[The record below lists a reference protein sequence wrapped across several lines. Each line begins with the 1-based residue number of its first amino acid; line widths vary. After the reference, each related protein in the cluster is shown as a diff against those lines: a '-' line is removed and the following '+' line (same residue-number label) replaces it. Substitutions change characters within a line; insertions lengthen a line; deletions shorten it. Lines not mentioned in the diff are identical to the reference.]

1 MNGCRWTIGSGNNVS
16 IMGDPWLRG
25 EEGAWIQSPQMQG
38 AYTSSVND
46 LMLPNEKMWDKEKLE
61 NMFTNDVVGR
71 ILNIPLF
78 DICENDRL
86 VWMDDLNGQYS
97 VKSGYKLMLNSTGR
111 VQEERQ
117 QEDWNC
123 LWKIHAPPRA
133 KHLLW
138 RICKGCLP
146 TRTRLQ
152 ERCVQCPL
160 SCPICEQSNE
170 DEWHILFT
178 CNVSE
183 QARQSSGLEHVLL
196 PRLQQLQSTK
206 DIIFSI
212 CQQEDKNM
220 AGRFA
225 LLVWTLWNN
234 RNAMVWNNTKD
245 TGRNLGIKSRH
256 LWEDWN
262 VVQNRQQL
270 ITSRI
275 SHQQGQQSWQKPP
288 IGWYKCNVDAGFH
301 NERNKTSVGWCLR
314 DHLGRFVL
322 AGTHWKE
329 GRCSIAE
336 GESIALLQAMKES
349 ELRCISQ
356 VIFETDSKCVGDAIH
371 ALRVGTSE
379 FSSLIHNINNVLTTN
394 SNFVVKFVKRQANMV
409 AHSLARTAVLWYNRN
424 IIELLPHCIATLL
437 NNEMI

>member
-97 VKSGYKLMLNSTGR
+97 VKSGYKLLNSTGR
-111 VQEERQ
+111 MQEERQ

-146 TRTRLQ
+146 TRTRIQ

-183 QARQSSGLEHVLL
+183 QARQASGLEHVLL

-322 AGTHWKE
+322 AGTH
-329 GRCSIAE
+329 
-336 GESIALLQAMKES
+336 
-349 ELRCISQ
+349 
-356 VIFETDSKCVGDAIH
+356 
-371 ALRVGTSE
+371 
-379 FSSLIHNINNVLTTN
+379 
-394 SNFVVKFVKRQANMV
+394 
-409 AHSLARTAVLWYNRN
+409 
-424 IIELLPHCIATLL
+424 
-437 NNEMI
+437 